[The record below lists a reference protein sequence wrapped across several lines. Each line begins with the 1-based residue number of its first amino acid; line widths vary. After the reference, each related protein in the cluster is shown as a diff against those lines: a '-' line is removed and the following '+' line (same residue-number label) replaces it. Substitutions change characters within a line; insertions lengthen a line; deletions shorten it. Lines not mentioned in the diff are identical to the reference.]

1 MKCVWDIKSF
11 ISVKDILIFKFCK
24 KHLSSVGQLH
34 KNQVTKGS
42 DVQGV
47 GRTQKLY
54 VRPPCNLKSW
64 TSDELSSGVYIKHIK
79 LALHLSWG
87 KFIWS
92 CLACKLKNVC
102 QKGSD
107 VHLKVPAFDLFI
119 KTKTKSVNK
128 TISFFNIHNIITI
141 LTVSNLNYVKAY
153 IWLNV
158 CYKLW
163 LSNLA
168 KLSAI
173 AMATSMPCQKDTVHC
188 MKLYL
193 SDSHTSLF

>member
-1 MKCVWDIKSF
+1 MQ
-11 ISVKDILIFKFCK
+11 K

-54 VRPPCNLKSW
+54 VRPPCNMKSW
-64 TSDELSSGVYIKHIK
+64 TNDELSSGVYIKHIK

-87 KFIWS
+87 KSIWS

-107 VHLKVPAFDLFI
+107 VHLKVPAFDLFV
-119 KTKTKSVNK
+119 KKKSKSVNE
-128 TISFFNIHNIITI
+128 TISFLNKHNIITT
-141 LTVSNLNYVKAY
+141 LTVSNLNYFKAY

-158 CYKLW
+158 SYKLW

-173 AMATSMPCQKDTVHC
+173 AMATSMPCQKETIHC
-188 MKLYL
+188 MKLFL